1 MKRFIDIPGS
11 GAIKAR
17 RSHFW
22 SQSHFSSIYSF
33 TESEIEIKSEIV
45 SIFMALEPE
54 RSKCLVVTTIH
65 FSSIYSF
72 TESEIEIKSEIVSIF
87 MALEPERSKCLV
99 VTTIPSPI
107 SSSGKIMVQ
116 SGQDE

>member
-54 RSKCLVVTTIH
+54 RSKCLVVTTI
-65 FSSIYSF
+65 
-72 TESEIEIKSEIVSIF
+72 
-87 MALEPERSKCLV
+87 
-99 VTTIPSPI
+99 PSPI